1 MLLIP
6 ENCPFK
12 TGLGFCLGHGEWVG
26 SKLLKYDALGLSQ
39 WSLMT
44 GDPVN
49 GILTYQ
55 SSTLASCSTVAPTG
69 NGELVFDSGEAALK
83 TATTFTNG
91 SRRVTYPIV
100 ITLR

>member
-6 ENCPFK
+6 ENCLLK
-12 TGLGFCLGHGEWVG
+12 TGLGFGPCHGERACLRPLMCDALDL
-26 SKLLKYDALGLSQ
+26 SKLVVKAVE
-39 WSLMT
+39 
-44 GDPVN
+44 PVN

-55 SSTLASCSTVAPTG
+55 SSTLASCTTVTPTG
-69 NGELVFDSGEAALK
+69 NGELGFDSGEAALK

-100 ITLR
+100 TTLR